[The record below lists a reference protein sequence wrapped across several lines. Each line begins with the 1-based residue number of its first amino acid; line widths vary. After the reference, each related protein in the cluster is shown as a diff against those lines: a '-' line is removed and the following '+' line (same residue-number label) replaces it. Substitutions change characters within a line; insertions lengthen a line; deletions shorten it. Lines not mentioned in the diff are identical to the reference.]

1 MPVDKV
7 IVTNLTAL
15 KQKYQAAGVQAI
27 QAAVQDLIAADK
39 ARGLT
44 TTLVA
49 LDDKAGMKKL
59 KAPPVTDASDPKQ
72 NKRAIDGVYKAL
84 VPDYLMIL
92 GAIDVVP
99 HQDIKN
105 PLYNPPGGD
114 PDKEGDTDE
123 FAPSDLPYACD
134 TTYSQKAHDVTGP
147 TRVVGRLPDV
157 TGATGSPKYL
167 LG

>member
-1 MPVDKV
+1 MAVDKV

-15 KQKYQAAGVQAI
+15 KQ
-27 QAAVQDLIAADK
+27 
-39 ARGLT
+39 RGLI

-59 KAPPVTDASDPKQ
+59 SAPVVTDAADPKQ

-92 GAIDVVP
+92 GAPDVVP

-105 PLYNPPGGD
+105 PIFNAPGDDPNEQGD
-114 PDKEGDTDE
+114 EDE
-123 FAPSDLPYACD
+123 FAPSDLPSAWD
-134 TTYSQKAHDVTGP
+134 APSGQNAHDFTAR
-147 TRVVGRLPDV
+147 TR
-157 TGATGSPKYL
+157 A
-167 LG
+167 